1 MDGWMEV
8 WMDGCMNAWMYGW
21 PTFPQ
26 NGSLSRIYR
35 FAMNLLESFHSIDF
49 YASIWLNFK

>member
-1 MDGWMEV
+1 MEV